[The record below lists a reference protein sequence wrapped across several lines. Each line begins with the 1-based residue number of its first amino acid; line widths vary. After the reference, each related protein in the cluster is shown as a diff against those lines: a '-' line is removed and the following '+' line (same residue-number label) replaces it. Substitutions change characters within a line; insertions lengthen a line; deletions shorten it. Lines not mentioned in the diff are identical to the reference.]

1 VTRRALVIDD
11 ESGIRFVLRGVLED
25 RGFVVD
31 EATTGEE
38 GLEALGRTAYDLA
51 FLDIIMPGIGGMEVL
66 DRVRAAGGETSIIV
80 MTAQDTMRNAV
91 EAMKRGAFD
100 YVTKP
105 FDLAEIEVLVQ
116 RAGEIREMR
125 RIIERVKGR
134 EREHV
139 TNESMLVGRAPVMQ
153 QLFKTIG
160 RVAASDAT
168 VMLEG
173 ESGTGKEL
181 IAQAIHKAG
190 PRAAGP
196 FVPVNSAAIP
206 AELLESELFGHVRGS
221 FTGATENRSGRF
233 EEADGG
239 TLFLDEI
246 AEMPP
251 EIQVKLLR
259 VLESRTL
266 NRVGG
271 DETIQFDVRMIAA
284 TNRNPEQAVRD
295 GRLREDL
302 FYRLMVVGIEL
313 PPLRDR
319 GDDIRLLAEHFV
331 ESLGARYDAAKR
343 VTAAELRE
351 QGDYR
356 WPGNVRELRNLVE
369 RALALGS
376 DEIVLKA
383 VPGAIASSVAPRETL
398 IVGSTIADVEYRL
411 IVATLS
417 AFQGNKPKAARTLG
431 ISLKTLY
438 NRLNAYRVA

>member
-1 VTRRALVIDD
+1 MSSRSSSSKRSTVAEDGDSAIDPGCVRPRDIVLAEPSPPAAELTSGAGSEAPGSVVRVLHAGAADRWTRRADA
-11 ESGIRFVLRGVLED
+11 EHPKTPSSHAHG
-25 RGFVVD
+25 
-31 EATTGEE
+31 TSH
-38 GLEALGRTAYDLA
+38 DLA
-51 FLDIIMPGIGGMEVL
+51 GAAPLPLD
-66 DRVRAAGGETSIIV
+66 AA
-80 MTAQDTMRNAV
+80 
-91 EAMKRGAFD
+91 
-100 YVTKP
+100 P
-105 FDLAEIEVLVQ
+105 FDLSAHLLGNCPAMLAVRELVE
-116 RAGEIREMR
+116 RA
-125 RIIERVKGR
+125 
-134 EREHV
+134 
-139 TNESMLVGRAPVMQ
+139 AP
-153 QLFKTIG
+153 T
-160 RVAASDAT
+160 DAT
-168 VMLEG
+168 VFVTG
-173 ESGTGKEL
+173 ETGTGKEL
-181 IAQAIHKAG
+181 VAEALHALSR
-190 PRAAGP
+190 RAYQPLVCINCGALAP
-196 FVPVNSAAIP
+196 NLI
-206 AELLESELFGHVRGS
+206 ESELFGHEKGS
-221 FTGATENRSGRF
+221 FTGADRRRLGAF
-233 EEADGG
+233 ERADGG

-251 EIQVKLLR
+251 EIQVKMLR